1 MRRRFVKKEIATK
14 YIKGKHRKRVKL
26 FRRKG
31 DDRLI
36 YKIRKQIDSFRIN
49 NYFLPRKFAPIFQSR
64 LIELSEVEQRSNEAR

>member
-1 MRRRFVKKEIATK
+1 MWKKEMRRRFVKKEIATK
-14 YIKGKHRKRVKL
+14 YIKGRHRKRVKL

-49 NYFLPRKFAPIFQSR
+49 YLLYQENSLQFFNP
-64 LIELSEVEQRSNEAR
+64 V

>member
-1 MRRRFVKKEIATK
+1 MWKKEMRRRFVKKEIATK

-49 NYFLPRKFAPIFQSR
+49 YLLYQENSLQFFNP
-64 LIELSEVEQRSNEAR
+64 V

>member
-14 YIKGKHRKRVKL
+14 YIKGRHRKRVKL

-49 NYFLPRKFAPIFQSR
+49 YLLYQENSLQFFNP
-64 LIELSEVEQRSNEAR
+64 V